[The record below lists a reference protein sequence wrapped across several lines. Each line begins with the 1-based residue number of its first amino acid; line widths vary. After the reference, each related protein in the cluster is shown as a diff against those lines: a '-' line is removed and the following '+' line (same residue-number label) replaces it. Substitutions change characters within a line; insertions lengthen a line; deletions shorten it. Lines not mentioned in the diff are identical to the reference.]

1 MARDFVCCFDMSPR
15 VIFKV
20 CSKNVLSKY
29 RECSK
34 RVKSVLIYLTSRS
47 WRECAALYD
56 NIFPASVRNKAEK
69 YLRLS
74 REGETKRP

>member
-1 MARDFVCCFDMSPR
+1 MARDFVYCFDMSVL

-20 CSKNVLSKY
+20 CSKNVLSMY
-29 RECSK
+29 RARSK
-34 RVKSVLIYLTSRS
+34 RIKIVLISLTTRS
-47 WRECAALYD
+47 WRECAALCD

-74 REGETKRP
+74 GEGETKRP